1 MPTTTL
7 EITTISEIEAATET
21 SPKVEIETTTEREVE
36 VVIDEVPF
44 IGGFHSSGVIQ
55 KLTTNLL
62 IFAILIS
69 SNFLRHL

>member
-21 SPKVEIETTTEREVE
+21 SPKVEMEITTEQEVE
-36 VVIDEVPF
+36 VVIDKVPF
-44 IGGFHSSGVIQ
+44 IRGLDSSGVIQ

>member
-21 SPKVEIETTTEREVE
+21 SPKTTEREVE

>member
-21 SPKVEIETTTEREVE
+21 SPKTTEREVE

-44 IGGFHSSGVIQ
+44 IGGSHSSGVIQ